1 MYKKYT
7 APCPLMGRGAAERRL
22 EWLSQQKH
30 YNVCLGDK
38 GTIGSS
44 FFPRWKDFGS
54 NPASTKE
61 PNKHKKKLIK
71 AIKNFVSSV

>member
-1 MYKKYT
+1 MVDRNMIIPHNCHSIKNGWITYDHRVMYKKYT

-44 FFPRWKDFGS
+44 FFPR
-54 NPASTKE
+54 
-61 PNKHKKKLIK
+61 
-71 AIKNFVSSV
+71 